1 VPIQDLFR
9 ILRDQPGSAVDIKIL
24 LEALLHQLDDAR
36 APVEESL
43 RQLLALIILDSLS
56 TNSEN
61 SAFSNSNAIEAVL
74 YRMFACA
81 HNLKVQQLG
90 CSILAAFF
98 FVLKPQD
105 DLIPRGLEQSLR
117 ALIRALK
124 TFHDDCVIQTQV
136 CKALSKLT
144 VEKSPLE
151 LVCSLGGLQEIG
163 EAIHVLGQMLKYII
177 DSIAVIEFALPTVMS
192 LVAAVR
198 LRFGSNMTLP
208 TPSFHC

>member
-1 VPIQDLFR
+1 
-9 ILRDQPGSAVDIKIL
+9 

-151 LVCSLGGLQEIG
+151 LVCSLGSLEEIG
-163 EAIHVLGQMLKYII
+163 EAIHVLGQMLKYNI
-177 DSIAVIEFALPTVMS
+177 DSIAVIEFALPTVVN
-192 LVAAVR
+192 LVAAV
-198 LRFGSNMTLP
+198 TA
-208 TPSFHC
+208 